1 MIKIGQT
8 CIKRYTRQQNATLN
22 RMALIEKIFNPLSS
36 FHHKRISRYLCEL
49 DIEKIIDIGAHKGE
63 FLEKMLKIE
72 KVNSFYAF
80 EPQRNIFNELSKK
93 FSKNKKVT
101 LFNYAMD
108 EEITKKKLKI
118 NKLSM
123 TSSLAEINENSLYLK
138 FKNFLTLAKSNFE
151 DEYEVQT
158 STIDKIFEGINL
170 RKTLLKI
177 DVEGFEISVIK
188 GSQVKL
194 RQIPFILLENQF
206 GNHYKNNNF
215 NDIIKLLSE
224 KNFEIDKKFI
234 FPTMHYQDVL
244 FKKI

>member
-1 MIKIGQT
+1 MS
-8 CIKRYTRQQNATLN
+8 
-22 RMALIEKIFNPLSS
+22 LIEKIFNPISR
-36 FHHKRISRYLCEL
+36 FHHKRISRYLNEL

-63 FLEKMLKIE
+63 FLENMLKIE

-80 EPQRNIFNELSKK
+80 EPQKNIFNELNEK

-108 EEITKKKLKI
+108 KEIAKKKLKI

-123 TSSLAEINENSLYLK
+123 TSSLAEINEKSLYLK
-138 FKNFLTLAKSNFE
+138 FKNFLTQAKSNFE
-151 DEYEVQT
+151 NEYEIQT
-158 STIDKIFEGINL
+158 NTVDKIFEGISL
-170 RKTLLKI
+170 KKTLLKI
-177 DVEGFEISVIK
+177 DVEGFEINVIK
-188 GSQVKL
+188 GSQIKL
-194 RQIPFILLENQF
+194 KEIPFILLENQF

-224 KNFEIDKKFI
+224 NNFTIYKKFV

-244 FKKI
+244 FKKN

>member
-22 RMALIEKIFNPLSS
+22 RMALIKKIFNPLSS

-194 RQIPFILLENQF
+194 RQIPFILLENKF

>member
-1 MIKIGQT
+1 
-8 CIKRYTRQQNATLN
+8 
-22 RMALIEKIFNPLSS
+22 MALIEKIFKPLSS
-36 FHHKRISRYLCEL
+36 YHHKRIFRYLNKL

-63 FLEKMLKIE
+63 FLEKMLQIE

-80 EPQRNIFNELSKK
+80 EPQKNIFNELSVK

-108 EEITKKKLKI
+108 EEITKKKIKI

-138 FKNFLTLAKSNFE
+138 FKNFLTQAKSNFV

-158 STIDKIFEGINL
+158 NTIDKIFESMSL
-170 RKTLLKI
+170 KKTLLKI
-177 DVEGFEISVIK
+177 DVEGFEIRVIK
-188 GSQVKL
+188 GSQIKL
-194 RQIPFILLENQF
+194 REIPFILLENQF

-215 NDIIKLLSE
+215 NDVIKLLFE
-224 KNFEIDKKFI
+224 QNFKIEKKFI